1 MKIAPIIDPSVRK
14 PSPKPVRV
22 DLRKVFMFGT
32 ARWAIALVVCI
43 VLIAFGIDAERA
55 QTVCEA
61 GTVIGVLML
70 VWEHFDRWDYRRLGE
85 YSAIYPR
92 KILKKYDARLA
103 LSKARRASHYL
114 HLRYLQ
120 HLPNVLH
127 HSPPNGSTKAN
138 VLPCPGLLHTDAE
151 PWWVNATCLT
161 IASPK
166 PMPSPECSF

>member
-1 MKIAPIIDPSVRK
+1 MQGKVWRYEDCSDYDPSVRK

-32 ARWAIALVVCI
+32 ALWAIALVVCI

-85 YSAIYPR
+85 
-92 KILKKYDARLA
+92 
-103 LSKARRASHYL
+103 
-114 HLRYLQ
+114 
-120 HLPNVLH
+120 
-127 HSPPNGSTKAN
+127 
-138 VLPCPGLLHTDAE
+138 
-151 PWWVNATCLT
+151 
-161 IASPK
+161 
-166 PMPSPECSF
+166 

>member
-32 ARWAIALVVCI
+32 ALWAIALVVCI
-43 VLIAFGIDAERA
+43 VLIAFGIHAERA

-85 YSAIYPR
+85 
-92 KILKKYDARLA
+92 
-103 LSKARRASHYL
+103 
-114 HLRYLQ
+114 
-120 HLPNVLH
+120 
-127 HSPPNGSTKAN
+127 
-138 VLPCPGLLHTDAE
+138 
-151 PWWVNATCLT
+151 
-161 IASPK
+161 
-166 PMPSPECSF
+166 

>member
-32 ARWAIALVVCI
+32 ALWAIALVVCI
-43 VLIAFGIDAERA
+43 VLIAFGINAERA

-92 KILKKYDARLA
+92 KILDNMMSA
-103 LSKARRASHYL
+103 L
-114 HLRYLQ
+114 
-120 HLPNVLH
+120 P
-127 HSPPNGSTKAN
+127 
-138 VLPCPGLLHTDAE
+138 
-151 PWWVNATCLT
+151 
-161 IASPK
+161 
-166 PMPSPECSF
+166 